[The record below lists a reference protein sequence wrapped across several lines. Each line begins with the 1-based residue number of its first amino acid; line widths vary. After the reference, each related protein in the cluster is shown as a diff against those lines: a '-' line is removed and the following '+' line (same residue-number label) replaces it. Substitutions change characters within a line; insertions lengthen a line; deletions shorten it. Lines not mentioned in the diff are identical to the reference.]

1 MTARFTV
8 FDRLEE
14 MWMDGSYTNVLAD
27 DFCGSRALRKAARS
41 DTKLIA
47 DGVEVYVPRAP
58 NGCPDPGTIETPF
71 TILVVAER
79 DAVIAAECR
88 VLGLPFFRERTTVFS
103 RGQTF
108 WRRKWVAWEEHTP
121 QQPARSVFGGCR
133 M

>member
-79 DAVIAAECR
+79 DAALPRDCR
-88 VLGLPFFRERTTVFS
+88 VDGIRFFREQTSVFS

-108 WRRKWVAWEEHTP
+108 WRRKWVAWEEHE
-121 QQPARSVFGGCR
+121 PAPVMRAFGGCSV
-133 M
+133 